1 MTKTATVRARIQP
14 KLKEQAEAVF
24 HRLGLSTT
32 QAITLF
38 YKQVQL
44 REGLPFE
51 IAVPTAETRG
61 TFEATDAGRGL
72 IVCEDV
78 DDLFEKLDI

>member
-1 MTKTATVRARIQP
+1 MKTATVRARIQP
-14 KLKEQAEAVF
+14 KLKEEVEAVF
-24 HRLGLSTT
+24 QRLGLSTT

-51 IAVPTAETRG
+51 IAFPTAVTKR
-61 TFEATDAGRGL
+61 TFEATDADHGL
-72 IVCEDV
+72 IVCEDA
-78 DDLFEKLDI
+78 DDLFEKLGI